1 MNNSVFM
8 SIKEIHINRILN
20 KTKNHEFRT
29 KKPNNKFEYIIVYV
43 PTPLKEIKYIL
54 RVKEPIAT
62 PNKILIDGYGNQTF
76 NEENKEKYAYPIEN
90 VYEIKQPI
98 GLVDLR
104 EKFNFTAPQSFAYG
118 EKYKSLLD
126 YIEKIGVKKLY

>member
-43 PTPLKEIKYIL
+43 PTPLKKIKYIL

-62 PNKILIDGYGNQTF
+62 PNKILIDGYGNQRF

-98 GLVDLR
+98 GLVELR

>member
-43 PTPLKEIKYIL
+43 PTPLKKIKYIL

-62 PNKILIDGYGNQTF
+62 PNKILIDGYGNQRF

>member
-62 PNKILIDGYGNQTF
+62 PNKILIDGCGNQTF

>member
-62 PNKILIDGYGNQTF
+62 PNKILIDGYGNQRF

-118 EKYKSLLD
+118 EKYKSLLE